1 MVGLLGIA
9 WLLSKNRKAI
19 SWRLVAVG
27 VAIQFVFAVFIL
39 KGKAMGAFFSPME
52 WPLKLFEYLAGF
64 FVLVLD
70 FTTEGA
76 RFIFGDLAVS
86 PGMEGSIGFFFAFQ
100 VLPTIIFFASIT
112 TVLYHYGILQ
122 VIVKY
127 MAYGMQKLMGTSG
140 AESLS
145 VSANI
150 FIGQTESPLLIK
162 PFIQTLTR
170 SELLSVMAGGMATI
184 AGGIMAAYIQ
194 ILGDAYAISHDIS
207 LAEGRQLFAQQLL
220 AASVMAAPA
229 ALVISKMLY
238 PEEEEPVTRGEV
250 KMVVEKTDKNGIDA
264 ASSGAADGL
273 KLALNVGAML
283 LAFIALI
290 AMFNSF
296 LGWFGDV
303 TTLSTVFPEM
313 DWNIQT
319 ILGWIFA
326 PLALLIGIPL
336 EDVMQVGSLLG
347 TKVVLTEF
355 IAYVDLSNLV
365 QDGSLNPKTISMA
378 TFALCGFANFA
389 SIAIQIGGIGGIA
402 PGRKSELAEFGI
414 RAVIAGTMANLM
426 TATIAG
432 ILF

>member
-1 MVGLLGIA
+1 
-9 WLLSKNRKAI
+9 
-19 SWRLVAVG
+19 
-27 VAIQFVFAVFIL
+27 
-39 KGKAMGAFFSPME
+39 
-52 WPLKLFEYLAGF
+52 
-64 FVLVLD
+64 
-70 FTTEGA
+70 
-76 RFIFGDLAVS
+76 
-86 PGMEGSIGFFFAFQ
+86 
-100 VLPTIIFFASIT
+100 
-112 TVLYHYGILQ
+112 
-122 VIVKY
+122 

-145 VSANI
+145 VTANI

-194 ILGDAYAISHDIS
+194 ILGDAYAVANEIS

-229 ALVISKMLY
+229 ALVISKMIY
-238 PEEEEPVTRGEV
+238 PEDAEPVTRGEV

-313 DWNIQT
+313 EWNIQT
-319 ILGWIFA
+319 ILGWVFA

-336 EDVMQVGSLLG
+336 DDVMQVGSLLG

-355 IAYVDLSNLV
+355 IAYVDLSSLV
-365 QDGSLNPKTISMA
+365 AAGTISPKTIAMA

-432 ILF
+432 ILY